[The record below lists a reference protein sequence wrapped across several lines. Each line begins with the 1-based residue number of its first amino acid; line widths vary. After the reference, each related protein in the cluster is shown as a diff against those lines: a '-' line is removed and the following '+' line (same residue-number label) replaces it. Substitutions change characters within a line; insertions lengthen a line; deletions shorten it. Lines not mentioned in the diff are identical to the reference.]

1 VVGELLGVAPD
12 TRVAWPPAGPVTA
25 GAADALALAG
35 ARAFLLDASAY
46 DDNGR
51 PPDVTPSAHT
61 VFTTSSTGAELAGL
75 VADPDLSELL
85 TASTPYGARVTEQR
99 FLAETAIVAAQKPS
113 VTRTLV
119 LALPRRG
126 DAPGA
131 VTEELR
137 DLGRVPWL
145 CPVALAD
152 VAQRTETCARESGP
166 PGEPVER
173 GELRTDQSEELAAP
187 YLSTVDTDRDRGTQ
201 LTDAV
206 LSPAASL
213 RTAVAAMKGRLR
225 RAVARA
231 ESSAGRDDPVL
242 TRAAARAL
250 DDEVRRLSRKVVV
263 RGGHS
268 LLTSTKGTLS
278 VSVENT
284 LSLPVQVRVRFTSKT
299 ATLTNAETGL
309 VTVQPGHAVQASV
322 RARAQRSGQFVVF
335 AQLVDRNGV
344 PFGPES
350 EIIVRSTRFGRLAL
364 AVTVAAFGVLLAA
377 AGVRVARRIRSAR
390 RSGG

>member
-1 VVGELLGVAPD
+1 
-12 TRVAWPPAGPVTA
+12 
-25 GAADALALAG
+25 
-35 ARAFLLDASAY
+35 
-46 DDNGR
+46 
-51 PPDVTPSAHT
+51 
-61 VFTTSSTGAELAGL
+61 
-75 VADPDLSELL
+75 
-85 TASTPYGARVTEQR
+85 
-99 FLAETAIVAAQKPS
+99 
-113 VTRTLV
+113 
-119 LALPRRG
+119 
-126 DAPGA
+126 
-131 VTEELR
+131 
-137 DLGRVPWL
+137 
-145 CPVALAD
+145 
-152 VAQRTETCARESGP
+152 
-166 PGEPVER
+166 
-173 GELRTDQSEELAAP
+173 
-187 YLSTVDTDRDRGTQ
+187 
-201 LTDAV
+201 V
-206 LSPAASL
+206 LSPAPSL
-213 RTAVAAMKGRLR
+213 RTEVAAVKGRLR

-242 TRAAARAL
+242 TSAAARAL

-377 AGVRVARRIRSAR
+377 AGVRVVRRIRSAR
-390 RSGG
+390 RSTA